1 MQSKNWFF
9 NRALFLKNITR
20 YWPVWVL
27 STLGWLVGMPMV
39 LASSVVNGGE
49 AYLQM
54 RADSVVMGWAEMCY
68 WVAAVDAIVCA
79 MAVFSYRFQHRSAVA
94 MHMMPLRR
102 ECLFFTNYLSGLAL
116 MLGPMVANLLVLI
129 GVEGVLGC
137 LNLTVLAMWFTAQ
150 AMASLFFFALAVF
163 CAELTGNLVMFPC
176 LYVGIQLVPLL
187 LDEMITTL
195 CDTLL
200 LGFTSFP
207 MMDSA
212 AQWLSPFWNMMNS
225 VQSVWRQT
233 GDTTRQYFL
242 QGWGCL
248 VAYLLAG
255 ILLFLAGLLL
265 YRRHRV
271 ETAGD
276 VIAIFQLRPV
286 FRCLLTILCAV
297 GMGWLVTELTFSD
310 QIAVWSWK
318 HVLIYLVSLLAG
330 GFLGYLAAQMLLNK
344 SLNVFHAGWAG
355 YVGCM
360 LALIVAVCGLK
371 IDLLH
376 FATWLPDPECVES
389 IDLSGGITVSGENA
403 IEVVSALH
411 TSIVNNLAEQQQLVK
426 EYYAKANSVTYDSE
440 GNGYID
446 GQPEEQWSETHGIR
460 TIKMTYHLEGG
471 ITRARAYTVYI
482 DQEQLDSILSPASW
496 VQELM
501 QQPEYETEY
510 YAFIADAEVN
520 DIEEVNLFTYELVGR
535 THYSETYV
543 TLQGDD
549 AIALLHAMQEDLASE
564 TTVCLWARYEMRDKT
579 YEWSNLGISVKANGL
594 HGMNSYYENLSDD
607 WYDLE
612 LNPTWTNTL
621 AELEALGVV
630 DDNHILAGED
640 IIGDRDWVD
649 TDCRYDNVN
658 HVYVE

>member
-1 MQSKNWFF
+1 MQSKSWFF

-150 AMASLFFFALAVF
+150 TMASLFFFALAVF

-207 MMDSA
+207 MMDA
-212 AQWLSPFWNMMNS
+212 VARWLSPFWNMMNS
-225 VQSVWRQT
+225 VQSVWRKT
-233 GDTTRQYFL
+233 GETTRQYFL

-248 VAYLLAG
+248 VLYLLAG

-276 VIAIFQLRPV
+276 VIAIHQLRPV

-318 HVLIYLVSLLAG
+318 HVLIYLVSLLGG
-330 GFLGYLAAQMLLNK
+330 GFLGHLAAQMLLNK
-344 SLNVFHAGWAG
+344 SLNVFRTGWAG

-371 IDLLH
+371 VDLLQ
-376 FATWLPDPECVES
+376 FAVWLPDADCVES
-389 IDLSGGITVSGENA
+389 IDLSYGITVTGEDA
-403 IEVVSALH
+403 IQSVAALH
-411 TSIVNNLAEQQQLVK
+411 TSIVDNLTEQQQLVK
-426 EYYAKANSVTYDSE
+426 LYYQKANDMTYDSD

-446 GQPEEQWSETHGIR
+446 GQPAEQWNQTHGLS
-460 TIKMTYHLEGG
+460 TVKLTYYMEGG
-471 ITRARAYTVYI
+471 ITRARAYTIYI
-482 DQEQLDSILSPASW
+482 DQEQLDDPNTPAARLQAL
-496 VQELM
+496 VQE
-501 QQPEYETEY
+501 QEYVEGY
-510 YAFIADAEVN
+510 YDFLLSAE
-520 DIEEVNLFTYELVGR
+520 DSEIKEINLFTYELLGR
-535 THYSETYV
+535 TRYSETYV
-543 TLQGDD
+543 NLDGED
-549 AIALLHAMQEDLASE
+549 AVALLHAMQADIRTSS
-564 TTVCLWARYEMRDKT
+564 TVCTWAKYEMRDT
-579 YEWSNLGISVKANGL
+579 IYEWSNLGISMSKNSL

-612 LNPTWTNTL
+612 LNLTWNNTL
-621 AELEALGVV
+621 TVLRTLGVV
-630 DDNHILAGED
+630 DDHHILAGED
-640 IIGDRDWVD
+640 IIGNREWVD
-649 TDCRYDNVN
+649 TSCRYDSVN
-658 HVYVE
+658 HTYVE